1 MATLIT
7 KNSSTA
13 SAVPAAGDLVK
24 GELAVNVTDKKVYT
38 KDNSAAVVK
47 LVGSLGNQEA
57 NAVAITGGAINGTTI
72 GATTPSTGAF
82 TTASASGGFTGNLTG
97 NVTGNVSGTAANV
110 TGVVAIANGGTGLS
124 ALGTGVQSALGQ
136 AVTGSGSF
144 VLSTSPSLTT
154 PNLGTPSAAVLTNA
168 TGLPLTTGVTGTLG
182 VANGGTG
189 ITAFGTG
196 VATALGQNVTGSGGI
211 VLATSPSLTTP
222 NLGTPSAATLT
233 NATGL
238 PISTGVSGLGTGVAT
253 ALGVAVGS
261 AGAFV
266 VNGGALG
273 TPSSG
278 TVTNLTGTA
287 SININGTVG
296 ATTPTTGAFTTLSAS
311 GNITV
316 SGGTANGVAYLN
328 GSKVLTTG
336 SALTFDGTNL
346 RIGTTTFPGTEK
358 LTVSGGIT
366 VSDGNYPYA
375 QIRLGSNLSVFESL
389 GTFQNCELGASGTSG
404 STIFKAAGA
413 EQARLTSTGLGIG
426 TSSPTQPLSIRNA
439 GAAYLDVAGGSRT
452 LGTNSFTFGQA
463 SDGVVAFFQR
473 ENAAMYWA
481 TNSTERMRLDS
492 SGNLGLGVTPSG
504 YLANKF
510 VINTGT
516 DSNNGI
522 TIASAT
528 NRNGSIWF
536 ADGTTG
542 DQAYRGGVDYQHTN
556 DTLYL
561 YSGGQGNFQLTAAG
575 NLGLGGVTPSAWNA
589 NSKAIQI
596 GAAGGI
602 EYRSTSLTLAR
613 NAFFNTSNQWQ
624 YIQSSSA
631 ALYNIADNTHVWYQ
645 AGSGTAGNAISFTQA
660 MTLDASGNL
669 GVGTTSPNANTR
681 INAASANPTNGTIA
695 LFQNTSTSAQTG
707 ALLWLDVGNVG
718 SSAVGIPSGSSNAL
732 AFYVGGVTSASER
745 ARITSG
751 GDFLVGATSS
761 VAGGA
766 LGVQWSKDTNG
777 GYGYIRANLTS
788 NYSQI
793 AFYNPNG
800 LVGTIVTSGTSTAY
814 NTSSDY
820 RLKDNP
826 QPLTGSGAFIDA
838 LQPKTWNWKTDGTK
852 GVGFIAHEVQAIS
865 PCTVFGEKDAVDEEG
880 KPIMQAMEYGSAE
893 FIANIIAELQSLRAR
908 VAQLEAK

>member
-57 NAVAITGGAINGTTI
+57 NAVAVTGGTINGTTI

-82 TTASASGGFTGNLTG
+82 TTASASSGFTGNLTG

-124 ALGTGVQSALGQ
+124 ALGTGVQTALGQ

-222 NLGTPSAATLT
+222 NLGTPSSATLT

-253 ALGVAVGS
+253 ALAVNTGS
-261 AGAFV
+261 SGAFV

-278 TVTNLTGTA
+278 TLTNCTGYPTSALSGSINLATQITGTL
-287 SININGTVG
+287 
-296 ATTPTTGAFTTLSAS
+296 ATTNGGTGLTSF
-311 GNITV
+311 
-316 SGGTANGVAYLN
+316 TANGVVYA
-328 GSKVLTTG
+328 SSTSALTTG
-336 SALTFDGTNL
+336 SALTFDGTNF
-346 RIGTTTFPGTEK
+346 TS
-358 LTVSGGIT
+358 SGIIT
-366 VSDGNYPYA
+366 STNANGVRAQYPSSASYYAQLDARDGNTY
-375 QIRLGSNLSVFESL
+375 LSAVGPTAAIVFRA
-389 GTFQNCELGASGTSG
+389 TDNTS
-404 STIFKAAGA
+404 TTA
-413 EQARLTSTGLGIG
+413 EGMRLTSTGLGIG
-426 TSSPTQPLSIRNA
+426 TSSPTRQLQVANASNAIISVLNGSIEGVLNATTTNVNVGSASNHFLTLS
-439 GAAYLDVAGGSRT
+439 
-452 LGTNSFTFGQA
+452 TNG
-463 SDGVVAFFQR
+463 
-473 ENAAMYWA
+473 
-481 TNSTERMRLDS
+481 TERLRIDT
-492 SGNLGLGVTPSG
+492 SGNLGIGVTPSG

-542 DQAYRGGVDYQHTN
+542 NQAYRGGVDYQHTT

-561 YSGGQGNFQLTAAG
+561 YSGGLGNFQLTASG
-575 NLGLGGVTPSAWNA
+575 NLGLGVTPSAWVSSIKALQVNTTGALWANA
-589 NSKAIQI
+589 NTVFLTNNTYTDGTDKYLTTAAATRYFQ
-596 GAAGGI
+596 AAGSHI
-602 EYRSTSLTLAR
+602 W
-613 NAFFNTSNQWQ
+613 NT
-624 YIQSSSA
+624 A
-631 ALYNIADNTHVWYQ
+631 P
-645 AGSGTAGNAISFTQA
+645 SGTAGNAISFTQA
-660 MTLDASGNL
+660 LTL
-669 GVGTTSPNANTR
+669 NAN
-681 INAASANPTNGTIA
+681 
-695 LFQNTSTSAQTG
+695 G
-707 ALLWLDVGNVG
+707 ALVLQGGN
-718 SSAVGIPSGSSNAL
+718 
-732 AFYVGGVTSASER
+732 TSASGVGVAFPATQNASSDANTLDDYEEGTFT
-745 ARITSG
+745 ATLKGGTTDPTTPVTTTGYYTKIGNLVNVVIQFSNVTTTGAAGEAYATGLPFTSSASSSEVG
-751 GDFLVGATSS
+751 SVMCYQFDFNGLTSVSCYVGAGTTNLFPYMSGNNSAWNGVLHNAGTGRYLWMS
-761 VAGGA
+761 V
-766 LGVQWSKDTNG
+766 T
-777 GYGYIRANLTS
+777 YRA
-788 NYSQI
+788 
-793 AFYNPNG
+793 A
-800 LVGTIVTSGTSTAY
+800 
-814 NTSSDY
+814 
-820 RLKDNP
+820 
-826 QPLTGSGAFIDA
+826 
-838 LQPKTWNWKTDGTK
+838 
-852 GVGFIAHEVQAIS
+852 
-865 PCTVFGEKDAVDEEG
+865 
-880 KPIMQAMEYGSAE
+880 
-893 FIANIIAELQSLRAR
+893 
-908 VAQLEAK
+908 